1 MSLVVEAARTYVG
14 VPWRHQGRSRLGLD
28 CAGLLVLAFRDC
40 GRELVDLAGYTR
52 HPWRDG
58 LLRALG
64 SNFTPVSEPPQ
75 PGDILLF
82 RITREPQHLAI
93 RTDKGMIHS
102 HAGSPGVVEHGMDRY
117 WTDRLIGVYRP

>member
-1 MSLVVEAARTYVG
+1 M
-14 VPWRHQGRSRLGLD
+14 D

-40 GRELVDLAGYTR
+40 GVELKDLQGYTR

-64 SNFTPVSEPPQ
+64 VNFSLVQGNPE

-93 RTDKGMIHS
+93 ATDKGMIHS
-102 HAGSPGVVEHGMDRY
+102 HAGSPGVVEHRMDAY
-117 WTDRLIGVYRP
+117 WTDRLVGVYRP